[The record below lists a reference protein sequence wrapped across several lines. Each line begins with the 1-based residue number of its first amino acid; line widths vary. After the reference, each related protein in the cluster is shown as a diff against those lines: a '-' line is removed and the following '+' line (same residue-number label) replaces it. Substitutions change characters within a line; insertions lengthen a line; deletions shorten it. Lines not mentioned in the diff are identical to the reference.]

1 MSLSFAALHLRAS
14 ALKME
19 LSRLFLINEEKAR
32 FLYRVCYS
40 LKLISEPNY
49 YLTSSPPSAPP
60 AYGNKRPTRAAKV
73 GLARVRASR
82 AMAMKMLSLKL
93 RLVNFSSTTLNR

>member
-40 LKLISEPNY
+40 LKLISEPNC

-60 AYGNKRPTRAAKV
+60 AYGNSRPTRAAKV
-73 GLARVRASR
+73 GLARVRATAGTLICIQLRSKSAFIR
-82 AMAMKMLSLKL
+82 API
-93 RLVNFSSTTLNR
+93 R